1 MAVTYRGLY
10 LVGSKRAQRV
20 RAVQVMDSAGKC
32 ITLRVREY
40 VSRGIQP
47 EYKTLPWQEELAVR
61 PANPKSRS
69 NCTGR

>member
-1 MAVTYRGLY
+1 MAVKYRGLY

-20 RAVQVMDSAGKC
+20 RAVQIADSAGRS
-32 ITLRVREY
+32 ITLRLSEY

-47 EYKTLPWQEELAVR
+47 EYKTLPWQEDVVFR

-69 NCTGR
+69 N